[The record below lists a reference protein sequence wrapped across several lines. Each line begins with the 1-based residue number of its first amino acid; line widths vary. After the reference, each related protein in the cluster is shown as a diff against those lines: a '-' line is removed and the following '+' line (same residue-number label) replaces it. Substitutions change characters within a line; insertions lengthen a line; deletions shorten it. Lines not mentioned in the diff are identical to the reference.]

1 MARNRI
7 NAVVVIINNCGYQVE
22 VFIHPFVRT
31 HIQETNLLVATGR
44 HPQRPIQRIGH
55 WDYIS
60 LVEAMWNRTPKNT
73 HLQNGSRCLDSDHD
87 HDQGHRLFTAKVK
100 TQQDLYNAVQEVDQ
114 YPQTL
119 AVLECCV
126 DPNQM
131 SSSLQKF
138 GSKLGHTD

>member
-1 MARNRI
+1 MQQDA
-7 NAVVVIINNCGYQVE
+7 
-22 VFIHPFVRT
+22 IHKGPYN
-31 HIQETNLLVATGR
+31 E
-44 HPQRPIQRIGH
+44 IGH

-87 HDQGHRLFTAKVK
+87 HDQGHKFFTAKVK
-100 TQQDLYNAVQEVDQ
+100 TQQDLDNAVQEVDQ
-114 YPQTL
+114 YPQAL